1 MYSVKYDYLKI
12 KQLTSPNL
20 MEDPTKY
27 KQELNKMK
35 EYKDEIKR
43 KEHQILQ
50 IKLHLKD

>member
-1 MYSVKYDYLKI
+1 MVTDGVVLMTLQYDYLKI

-35 EYKDEIKR
+35 EYKDEIK
-43 KEHQILQ
+43 
-50 IKLHLKD
+50 

>member
-1 MYSVKYDYLKI
+1 LKI

-35 EYKDEIKR
+35 DLKDEIKR
-43 KEHQILQ
+43 KETQILL
-50 IKLHLKD
+50 IKLNLKD

>member
-1 MYSVKYDYLKI
+1 
-12 KQLTSPNL
+12 

-43 KEHQILQ
+43 KEGQVLL
-50 IKLHLKD
+50 IKLNLKDWGVVHSYLL

>member
-1 MYSVKYDYLKI
+1 
-12 KQLTSPNL
+12 

-43 KEHQILQ
+43 KEGQVLL
-50 IKLHLKD
+50 IKLNLKDWVVHSDLL

>member
-1 MYSVKYDYLKI
+1 LKI

-35 EYKDEIKR
+35 DLKDEIKR
-43 KEHQILQ
+43 KESQILL
-50 IKLHLKD
+50 IKLNLKD

>member
-1 MYSVKYDYLKI
+1 
-12 KQLTSPNL
+12 

-43 KEHQILQ
+43 KEGQVLL
-50 IKLHLKD
+50 IKLNLKDWVVHSYLL

>member
-1 MYSVKYDYLKI
+1 MKI

-35 EYKDEIKR
+35 DLKDEIKR
-43 KEHQILQ
+43 KETQILL
-50 IKLHLKD
+50 IKLNLKD

>member
-1 MYSVKYDYLKI
+1 
-12 KQLTSPNL
+12 

-43 KEHQILQ
+43 KEGQVML
-50 IKLHLKD
+50 IKLNLKD